1 MRIHTYQIAD
11 LLLGI
16 EADEKYLHTEL
27 QAFETI
33 DSTEPQILIRLIPSG
48 SPLQYSG
55 SLLIHSELLDIYDN
69 NTCYYIIYRQEA
81 SSVFGYILKK
91 DTREAIVYIKAAAPA
106 TGTEIM
112 YSIRDSFFFYM
123 QQYQRVAIHSASIL
137 YQGYAWLF
145 AAPSGTGKSTHVQL
159 WKEAGYPSEDLN
171 GDVAVCYLSPE
182 GIPLAAGLP
191 WCCTSGIYRNKTM
204 PLGGVIFLNQS
215 SSDKVI
221 PVPAARGILL
231 LTARCL
237 TPAWNQAMMTRNL
250 HICQALSGHI
260 LLCRLDCTIQP
271 AAAALM
277 KAYIDEHI
285 S

>member
-1 MRIHTYQIAD
+1 
-11 LLLGI
+11 
-16 EADEKYLHTEL
+16 
-27 QAFETI
+27 
-33 DSTEPQILIRLIPSG
+33 
-48 SPLQYSG
+48 
-55 SLLIHSELLDIYDN
+55 
-69 NTCYYIIYRQEA
+69 
-81 SSVFGYILKK
+81 
-91 DTREAIVYIKAAAPA
+91 
-106 TGTEIM
+106 
-112 YSIRDSFFFYM
+112 
-123 QQYQRVAIHSASIL
+123 
-137 YQGYAWLF
+137 
-145 AAPSGTGKSTHVQL
+145 
-159 WKEAGYPSEDLN
+159 
-171 GDVAVCYLSPE
+171 
-182 GIPLAAGLP
+182 
-191 WCCTSGIYRNKTM
+191 M

-271 AAAALM
+271 TAAALM